1 MFYPFSCLWDIETGA
16 QKTIFSGHIG
26 DCMSLGL
33 SPDFNY
39 FISGSCDYT
48 AKLWDIR
55 AGQCKQTFYGHE
67 SDINAIG
74 VNLSFFVLQTH
85 TYAHTPKI
93 QMISF
98 QFQVHFKTE
107 TLSSSLRSSSPM
119 VMRWSPAQT
128 TRPAGCMIC
137 VVIRSWPLTRTLVS
151 WAASPPSHP
160 HFLAA
165 SCWLATTTS
174 PATSGTCWKLR
185 EWVSDGK
192 WKRSQKR
199 RKELQGEKLTFFL
212 ARVFANW

>member
-1 MFYPFSCLWDIETGA
+1 MTPRSSPALETVPGEHLVLNTMTVLTIILSSIEGEKNLIFNVFSFSCLWDIETGA

-33 SPDFNY
+33 APDFNY

-74 VNLSFFVLQTH
+74 VNLSFLVLQTH

-107 TLSSSLRSSSPM
+107 TFSSSLRSSSPM
-119 VMRWSPAQT
+119 VMR
-128 TRPAGCMIC
+128 
-137 VVIRSWPLTRTLVS
+137 
-151 WAASPPSHP
+151 
-160 HFLAA
+160 
-165 SCWLATTTS
+165 
-174 PATSGTCWKLR
+174 
-185 EWVSDGK
+185 
-192 WKRSQKR
+192 
-199 RKELQGEKLTFFL
+199 
-212 ARVFANW
+212 